1 MSLASFNYQFWE
13 VISDEHG
20 IDACGAYN
28 GDSDSQLERVN
39 VYYNE
44 ATGNSI
50 KNEFILYNVVLFLL
64 YNIQEWLKCVP
75 CN

>member
-1 MSLASFNYQFWE
+1 M
-13 VISDEHG
+13 ISDEHG

-50 KNEFILYNVVLFLL
+50 KNEFTSYNVVLFLL
-64 YNIQEWLKCVP
+64 YSIRERLKCVL

>member
-1 MSLASFNYQFWE
+1 M
-13 VISDEHG
+13 ISDEHG

-50 KNEFILYNVVLFLL
+50 KNEFTSYNVVLFLL
-64 YNIQEWLKCVP
+64 YSIREWLKCVL

>member
-1 MSLASFNYQFWE
+1 M
-13 VISDEHG
+13 ISDEHG

-50 KNEFILYNVVLFLL
+50 KNEFTSYNVVLFLL
-64 YNIQEWLKCVP
+64 YSIRE
-75 CN
+75 